1 MDLYLTEVEVLDED
15 YDCPSGNAFY
25 DDPYKTPE
33 IEQDEYAF
41 IQWNLERWH
50 DRAYPAIKA

>member
-1 MDLYLTEVEVLDED
+1 MDLYLEEIDLLDDSFDGETA
-15 YDCPSGNAFY
+15 NAFY

-33 IEQDEYAF
+33 IELDEYAF

-50 DRAYPAIKA
+50 DRAYPAIT